1 MGISNCPECNLGK
14 LTSLARK
21 CHNFSLD
28 DPIGM
33 ILISKSNRFIEG
45 QEYMNDV

>member
-1 MGISNCPECNLGK
+1 MGIINSPECKIGK
-14 LTSLARK
+14 LTSLALK
-21 CHNFSLD
+21 CHNFNLD

-33 ILISKSNRFIEG
+33 IPISKQNRFIEG